1 MSRLFQYEGLDSVTQ
16 VDTNLVTTTAHSGGW
31 SRLGFDDQPVCTKFH
46 RLNSIQPR
54 PTGRNRIPDSIYID
68 ISYK

>member
-31 SRLGFDDQPVCTKFH
+31 SRLGFDDQPFYPKFH
-46 RLNSIQPR
+46 WINRIQSG
-54 PTGRNRIPDSIYID
+54 PTGRYRIPDSIYID